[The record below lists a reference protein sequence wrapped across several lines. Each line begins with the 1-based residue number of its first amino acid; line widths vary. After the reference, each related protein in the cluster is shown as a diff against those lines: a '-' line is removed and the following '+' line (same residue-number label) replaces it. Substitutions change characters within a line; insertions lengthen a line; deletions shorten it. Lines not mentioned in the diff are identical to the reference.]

1 MTHGALWIDALRPH
15 NGYIDPV
22 RASRRRGRVTLARS
36 LLALATVPMLMGSVI
51 SQAVPPRPAAAHRVP
66 RIVSINPCIDAVLMQ
81 VADPAQIAGISHYS
95 QDPQATSISLATAR
109 RFRATSG
116 TAEEVVALAPDL
128 VLAGQHVAPST
139 VAMLQR
145 MHIRFVQFPVPT
157 TLAETEDQVRAIGSA
172 IGQPQRG
179 AMLARRIANAAIA
192 ARPSDTQRIPAL
204 IWQGGGLV
212 PGKGTLS
219 DALLQTAGF
228 ENMSASY
235 GLTQWDILPLE
246 YLVARPP
253 RVLLSVGQGAGS
265 GDRMLSHPVVTKL
278 GKRIAIR
285 PFAPRLMNCAGPNVI
300 DALER
305 LKTIRKELI
314 SR

>member
-1 MTHGALWIDALRPH
+1 MPTI
-15 NGYIDPV
+15 
-22 RASRRRGRVTLARS
+22 RS
-36 LLALATVPMLMGSVI
+36 LLALGALPMLIGSAT
-51 SQAVPPRPAAAHRVP
+51 SQAVPSRQNAAPRLP

-95 QDPQATSISLATAR
+95 QDPQATSISLTAAR

-116 TAEEVVALAPDL
+116 TAEEVVALAPDI

-139 VAMLQR
+139 AAMLHR
-145 MHIRFVQFPVPT
+145 MHIRFVQFPVPE
-157 TLAETEDQVRAIGSA
+157 TLAQTEEQVRAIGSA

-179 AMLARRIANAAIA
+179 DMLARKIANAAVA
-192 ARPSDTQRIPAL
+192 ARPSDNKKIPAL

-212 PGKGTLS
+212 PGKNTLS

-235 GLTQWDILPLE
+235 GLAQWDILPLE

-265 GDRMLSHPVVTKL
+265 GDRMLSHPVVAKL

-300 DALER
+300 DALQR
-305 LKTIRKELI
+305 LATIRKEVI